1 MTDEK
6 DFDFTRYFELKKQLE
21 EASRLYYKDG
31 VSPMSDQDFDFGLKE
46 MEALEKKYPELGG
59 ENSLTKRVGNDLVN
73 DFAKVSHAVPMLSI
87 ANVYSKEEMAEFV
100 RAAEDGLA
108 ELDEKRETRD
118 ERGGV
123 LDERRE
129 TRDERGGVLD
139 DKCVGRESHANSFAH
154 DRDQHLVLEPQR
166 GESTKTRVYS
176 EDSGAAREEKG
187 DVPRASNLE
196 PRASNLEPRA
206 SKWICEKKI
215 DGVSLSIVYEN
226 GRLKQA
232 ATRGDGAQGDDVTLN
247 ALTIADIPEYF
258 DAKKLKIA
266 PSEIPQGSFEV
277 RGEVYMEREAFE
289 RLNERFILEG
299 KKTFQNCRNTVS
311 GSLKLKSVSECK
323 TRPMRFF
330 AYHIPQS
337 KNKTHEENLKQ
348 LQRLGFNTNAYW
360 KADTVEEIMKI
371 SEEIG
376 ASRDSLPFDI
386 DGMVVK
392 LNNLEHQRA
401 LGSTSKSPRWAIA
414 YKFKAERAYTPLL
427 SVEFQVGRTG
437 AVTPVAN
444 LSPVR
449 LAGTTVKRATLH
461 NFDEVAR
468 LDLHF
473 GDTVGVEKGGE
484 IIPKITDVKKELRPS
499 GALPVTAPAV
509 CPVCGEPLTHI
520 DDEVILRCENLHC
533 KAQVQCLF
541 EHFVSREAMNIENLG
556 PSLIASLLET
566 GKIKRIPDLYRL
578 TLDDLLSQERMAQK
592 SAQNVF
598 DAIEASKERSLEHLL
613 HGLGIRFVG
622 RTSARNLAKHFR
634 TLEKIRTAT
643 IGELQNVTD
652 VGERIGQSVYNFFHT
667 EIYTNEVDELIEL
680 GCPTEFKGVVKTLFA
695 GQTAVITGTLPN
707 MDRDEARKIIE
718 ENGGKV
724 SGSVSKKTS
733 WVLAGEAAGSK
744 LTKANELGIPVHDEA
759 WLMSQIAE
767 GDSETDDSAEI
778 PAETATEI
786 DNSKEN
792 VALERASAKPRKDEQ
807 TSLF

>member
-1 MTDEK
+1 MRKTCYIKAMTEQK

-21 EASRLYYKDG
+21 EASRLYYKEG

-46 MEALEKKYPELGG
+46 MEALEAKYPELRGQG
-59 ENSLTKRVGNDLVN
+59 SLTQRVGSDLTN
-73 DFAKVSHAVPMLSI
+73 DFAKVAHAVPMLSI
-87 ANVYSKEEMAEFV
+87 ANVYSAEEMAEFV
-100 RAAEDGLA
+100 RAAEDGIA
-108 ELDEKRETRD
+108 SLD
-118 ERGGV
+118 
-123 LDERRE
+123 
-129 TRDERGGVLD
+129 
-139 DKCVGRESHANSFAH
+139 SA
-154 DRDQHLVLEPQR
+154 P
-166 GESTKTRVYS
+166 
-176 EDSGAAREEKG
+176 
-187 DVPRASNLE
+187 SNLTQLSQQVGKFRISA
-196 PRASNLEPRA
+196 PLHSAQDDTRSVSLSNR
-206 SKWICEKKI
+206 SSKKWICERKI

-258 DAKKLKIA
+258 DAKKLKID
-266 PSEIPQGSFEV
+266 PSEIPQGTFEV
-277 RGEVYMEREAFE
+277 RGEVYMEREAFD

-299 KKTFQNCRNTVS
+299 KKIFQNPRNTVS
-311 GSLKLKSVSECK
+311 GSLKLKSVAECK

-337 KNKTHEENLKQ
+337 NNKTHEENLLQ
-348 LQRLGFNTNAYW
+348 LKRLGFHTNDYW
-360 KADTVEEIMKI
+360 TADTTDEIMKI
-371 SEEIG
+371 SEQIG
-376 ASRDSLPFDI
+376 ASRDSLPFEI

-392 LNNLEHQRA
+392 LNDLAMQRA
-401 LGSTSKSPRWAIA
+401 LGTTSKSPRWAIA

-444 LSPVR
+444 LAPVR

-461 NFDEVAR
+461 NFDEVSR
-468 LDLHF
+468 LDLHY

-484 IIPKITDVKKELRPS
+484 IIPKITDVKKELRPA
-499 GALPVTAPAV
+499 GASPVVAPEK
-509 CPVCGEPLTHI
+509 CPVCGEPLTHV
-520 DDEVILRCENLHC
+520 DGEVILRCENMHC
-533 KAQVQCLF
+533 AAQVQCLF

-556 PSLIASLLET
+556 PALIASLIAT

-578 TLDDLLSQERMAQK
+578 TIEDLESQERMAKK
-592 SAQNVF
+592 SAKNVY
-598 DAIEASKERSLEHLL
+598 DAIAASKERSLENLL

-643 IGELQNVTD
+643 VEDLQNVTD
-652 VGERIGQSVYNFFHT
+652 VGERIGKSVYDFFHT
-667 EIYTNEVDELIEL
+667 PLYTNEIDELVAL
-680 GCPTEFKGVVKTLFA
+680 GCPTEFKGVVKTLFQ
-695 GQTAVITGTLPN
+695 GQTAVITGTLPS
-707 MDRDEARKIIE
+707 MDRDEARKLIE

-759 WLMSQIAE
+759 WLLEQIAAA
-767 GDSETDDSAEI
+767 DSDAGNEK
-778 PAETATEI
+778 PAAFPAS
-786 DNSKEN
+786 DNSGISGNKAGDAN
-792 VALERASAKPRKDEQ
+792 GQL
-807 TSLF
+807 SLF

>member
-1 MTDEK
+1 MEQK
-6 DFDFTRYFELKKQLE
+6 DFDLTRYFELKKQLE

-31 VSPMSDQDFDFGLKE
+31 FSPMSDQDFDFGLKE
-46 MEALEKKYPELGG
+46 MEALEAKYPELRGDT
-59 ENSLTKRVGNDLVN
+59 SLTQRVGSDLTN
-73 DFAKVSHAVPMLSI
+73 DFAKVAHAVPMLSI
-87 ANVYSKEEMAEFV
+87 ANVYSAEEMAEFV
-100 RAAEDGLA
+100 RAAEEGIAD
-108 ELDEKRETRD
+108 LDPSAMPQDDAKEKK
-118 ERGGV
+118 RGP
-123 LDERRE
+123 
-129 TRDERGGVLD
+129 
-139 DKCVGRESHANSFAH
+139 SH
-154 DRDQHLVLEPQR
+154 
-166 GESTKTRVYS
+166 
-176 EDSGAAREEKG
+176 
-187 DVPRASNLE
+187 
-196 PRASNLEPRA
+196 
-206 SKWICEKKI
+206 KWICERKI

-258 DAKKLKIA
+258 DAKKLKID
-266 PSEIPQGSFEV
+266 PSEIPQGTFEV

-289 RLNERFILEG
+289 RLNEQFILEG
-299 KKTFQNCRNTVS
+299 KKIFQNPRNTVS
-311 GSLKLKSVSECK
+311 GSLKLKSVAECK

-337 KNKTHEENLKQ
+337 DNKTHEENLLQ
-348 LQRLGFNTNAYW
+348 LKKLGFHTNDYW
-360 KADTVEEIMKI
+360 TADTVDEIMKI
-371 SEEIG
+371 SEQIG
-376 ASRDSLPFDI
+376 ASRDSLPFEI

-392 LNNLEHQRA
+392 LNDLAMQRA
-401 LGSTSKSPRWAIA
+401 LGTTSKSPRWAIA

-444 LSPVR
+444 LAPVR

-484 IIPKITDVKKELRPS
+484 IIPKITDVKKELRPE
-499 GALPVTAPAV
+499 GAVPVTAPDK
-509 CPVCGEPLTHI
+509 CPVCGEPLTHV
-520 DDEVILRCENLHC
+520 DGEVILRCENMHC
-533 KAQVQCLF
+533 AAQVQCLF

-556 PSLIASLLET
+556 PALIASLIAT

-578 TLDDLLSQERMAQK
+578 TIEDLESQERMAKK
-592 SAQNVF
+592 SAKNVY
-598 DAIEASKERSLEHLL
+598 DAIQKSKERSLENLL

-634 TLEKIRTAT
+634 TLEKIRTST
-643 IGELQNVTD
+643 VEDLQNVND
-652 VGERIGQSVYNFFHT
+652 VGERIGKSVYDFFHT
-667 EIYTNEVDELIEL
+667 PLYTNEIDELVEL
-680 GCPTEFKGVVKTLFA
+680 GCPTEFKGVVKTLFQ
-695 GQTAVITGTLPN
+695 GQTAVITGTLPT
-707 MDRDEARKIIE
+707 MEREEARKLIE

-759 WLMSQIAE
+759 WLLEQIATADS
-767 GDSETDDSAEI
+767 GDISSDENDGSEK
-778 PAETATEI
+778 PA
-786 DNSKEN
+786 
-792 VALERASAKPRKDEQ
+792 ASPANDKKAAGDTPAADANGQ
-807 TSLF
+807 LSLF

>member
-1 MTDEK
+1 MTDQKEI
-6 DFDFTRYFELKKQLE
+6 DYSRYFELKKQLE

-31 VSPMSDQDFDFGLKE
+31 YSPMSDQDFDFGLKE
-46 MEALEKKYPELGG
+46 LEKLEKKYPELASKA
-59 ENSLTKRVGNDLVN
+59 SLTQKVGSDLTN
-73 DFAKVSHAVPMLSI
+73 DFAKVAHAVPMLSI
-87 ANVYSKEEMAEFV
+87 ANVYSAEEMAEFV
-100 RAAEDGLA
+100 RAAEEGIA
-108 ELDEKRETRD
+108 S
-118 ERGGV
+118 
-123 LDERRE
+123 LDERTDLRSYRLE
-129 TRDERGGVLD
+129 TRED
-139 DKCVGRESHANSFAH
+139 A
-154 DRDQHLVLEPQR
+154 
-166 GESTKTRVYS
+166 STK
-176 EDSGAAREEKG
+176 D
-187 DVPRASNLE
+187 NLSSFVS
-196 PRASNLEPRA
+196 RLS
-206 SKWICEKKI
+206 SKKWICERKI

-232 ATRGDGAQGDDVTLN
+232 ATRGDGVQGDDVTLN
-247 ALTIADIPEYF
+247 ALTIADIPETL
-258 DAKKLKIA
+258 DAKKLKID
-266 PSEIPQGSFEV
+266 PSEIPQGTFEV

-289 RLNERFILEG
+289 RLNEQFILEG
-299 KKTFQNCRNTVS
+299 KKIFQNPRNTVS
-311 GSLKLKSVSECK
+311 GSLKLKSVAECK

-337 KNKTHEENLKQ
+337 NNKTHEENLQQ
-348 LQRLGFNTNAYW
+348 LKRLGFNTNEYW
-360 KADTVEEIMKI
+360 TADNTDEIMKI
-371 SEEIG
+371 SEQIG
-376 ASRDSLPFDI
+376 ASRDSLPFEI

-392 LNNLEHQRA
+392 LNDLQMQRE

-444 LSPVR
+444 LAPVR

-484 IIPKITDVKKELRPS
+484 IIPKITDVKKELRPA
-499 GALPVTAPAV
+499 GALPVTAPAN
-509 CPVCGEPLTHI
+509 CPECGEPLTHV
-520 DDEVILRCENLHC
+520 DGEVILRCENLHC

-556 PSLIASLLET
+556 PALIASLLAS

-578 TLDDLLSQERMAQK
+578 TLEDLESQERMAKK

-598 DAIEASKERSLEHLL
+598 DAIQKSKEKSLENLL

-634 TLEKIRTAT
+634 TLEAIRTAT
-643 IGELQNVTD
+643 VEDLQNVTD
-652 VGERIGQSVYNFFHT
+652 VGERIGKSVYDFFHT
-667 EIYTNEVDELIEL
+667 PLYTNEIDELVAL
-680 GCPTEFKGVVKTLFA
+680 GLPTEFKGVVKTLFQ

-707 MDRDEARKIIE
+707 MDRDEARKLIE

-724 SGSVSKKTS
+724 AGSVSKKTS

-759 WLMSQIAE
+759 WLLEQINNTE
-767 GDSETDDSAEI
+767 K
-778 PAETATEI
+778 PA
-786 DNSKEN
+786 
-792 VALERASAKPRKDEQ
+792 ASGEPEQ

>member
-1 MTDEK
+1 MRKTCYIKAMTEQK
-6 DFDFTRYFELKKQLE
+6 DFDYTRYFELKKQLE
-21 EASRLYYKDG
+21 EASRLYYKEG

-46 MEALEKKYPELGG
+46 MEALEAKYPELRGQG
-59 ENSLTKRVGNDLVN
+59 SLTQRVGSDLTN
-73 DFAKVSHAVPMLSI
+73 DFAKVAHAVPMLSI
-87 ANVYSKEEMAEFV
+87 ANVYSAEEMAEFV
-100 RAAEDGLA
+100 RAAEEGIAD
-108 ELDEKRETRD
+108 
-118 ERGGV
+118 V
-123 LDERRE
+123 S
-129 TRDERGGVLD
+129 V
-139 DKCVGRESHANSFAH
+139 
-154 DRDQHLVLEPQR
+154 
-166 GESTKTRVYS
+166 
-176 EDSGAAREEKG
+176 DSIASLQNDKG
-187 DVPRASNLE
+187 DKKRGPSH
-196 PRASNLEPRA
+196 
-206 SKWICEKKI
+206 KWICERKI

-258 DAKKLKIA
+258 DAKKLKID
-266 PSEIPQGSFEV
+266 PSEIPQGTFEV

-289 RLNERFILEG
+289 RLNEQFILEG
-299 KKTFQNCRNTVS
+299 KKIFQNPRNTVS
-311 GSLKLKSVSECK
+311 GSLKLKSVAECK

-337 KNKTHEENLKQ
+337 DNKTHEENLQQ
-348 LQRLGFNTNAYW
+348 LKKLGFHTNDYWTADNT
-360 KADTVEEIMKI
+360 DEIMKI
-371 SEEIG
+371 SEQIG
-376 ASRDSLPFDI
+376 ASRDSLPFEI

-392 LNNLEHQRA
+392 LNDLAMQRA
-401 LGSTSKSPRWAIA
+401 LGTTSKSPRWAIA

-444 LSPVR
+444 LAPVR

-484 IIPKITDVKKELRPS
+484 IIPKITDVKKDLRPA
-499 GALPVTAPAV
+499 GAVPVTAPEK
-509 CPVCGEPLTHI
+509 CPVCGESLTHI
-520 DDEVILRCENLHC
+520 DDEVILRCENMHC
-533 KAQVQCLF
+533 PAQVQCLF

-556 PSLIASLLET
+556 PALIASLIAT

-578 TLDDLLSQERMAQK
+578 TLEDLESQERMAKK
-592 SAQNVF
+592 SAKNVF
-598 DAIEASKERSLEHLL
+598 DAIAASKERSLENLL

-634 TLEKIRTAT
+634 TLEAIRTAT
-643 IGELQNVTD
+643 VEDLQNVND
-652 VGERIGQSVYNFFHT
+652 VGERIGKSVYDFFHT
-667 EIYTNEVDELIEL
+667 ERYTQEIDELIAL
-680 GCPTEFKGVVKTLFA
+680 GCPTEFKGVVKTLFQ
-695 GQTAVITGTLPN
+695 GQTAVITGTLPT
-707 MDRDEARKIIE
+707 MEREEARKLIE

-759 WLMSQIAE
+759 WLLAQIA
-767 GDSETDDSAEI
+767 
-778 PAETATEI
+778 
-786 DNSKEN
+786 
-792 VALERASAKPRKDEQ
+792 ASADETLTESANNAENKPNSQPLNQSEAVQ

>member
-1 MTDEK
+1 MDQKEI
-6 DFDFTRYFELKKQLE
+6 DRTRYFELKKQLE

-31 VSPMSDQDFDFGLKE
+31 ISPMSDQDFDFGLKE
-46 MEALEKKYPELGG
+46 MEALEVKYPELRGKD
-59 ENSLTKRVGNDLVN
+59 SLTQRVGSDLTN
-73 DFAKVSHAVPMLSI
+73 DFAKVTHAVPMLSI
-87 ANVYSKEEMAEFV
+87 ANVYSAEEMAEFV
-100 RAAEDGLA
+100 KAAEDGIA
-108 ELDEKRETRD
+108 SLDESTQ
-118 ERGGV
+118 GG
-123 LDERRE
+123 LLR
-129 TRDERGGVLD
+129 
-139 DKCVGRESHANSFAH
+139 S
-154 DRDQHLVLEPQR
+154 
-166 GESTKTRVYS
+166 
-176 EDSGAAREEKG
+176 ARN
-187 DVPRASNLE
+187 DVSK
-196 PRASNLEPRA
+196 
-206 SKWICEKKI
+206 KWICERKI

-232 ATRGDGAQGDDVTLN
+232 ATRGDGVQGDDVTLN
-247 ALTIADIPEYF
+247 ALTIADIPETL
-258 DAKKLKIA
+258 DAKKLKID
-266 PSEIPQGSFEV
+266 PSEIPQGTFEV

-289 RLNERFILEG
+289 RLNEQFILEG
-299 KKTFQNCRNTVS
+299 KKIFQNPRNTVS
-311 GSLKLKSVSECK
+311 GSLKLKSVAECK

-337 KNKTHEENLKQ
+337 NNATHEENLQQ
-348 LQRLGFNTNAYW
+348 LKRLGFHTNDFW
-360 KADTVEEIMKI
+360 KADSVDEIMKI
-371 SEEIG
+371 SEDIG
-376 ASRDSLPFDI
+376 ASRDSLPFEI

-392 LNNLEHQRA
+392 LNDLAMQRE
-401 LGSTSKSPRWAIA
+401 LGTTSKSPRWAIA

-444 LSPVR
+444 LAPVR

-484 IIPKITDVKKELRPS
+484 IIPKITDVKKELRPA
-499 GALPVTAPAV
+499 GAVPVTAPEK

-520 DDEVILRCENLHC
+520 DGEVILRCENMHC
-533 KAQVQCLF
+533 PAQVQCLF

-556 PSLIASLLET
+556 PALIASLIAT

-578 TLDDLLSQERMAQK
+578 TLEDLESQERMAKK
-592 SAQNVF
+592 SAKNVF
-598 DAIEASKERSLEHLL
+598 DAIAASKERSLENLL

-634 TLEKIRTAT
+634 NLEAIRTAT
-643 IGELQNVTD
+643 VEDLQNVTD
-652 VGERIGQSVYNFFHT
+652 VGERIGKSVYDFFHT
-667 EIYTNEVDELIEL
+667 ERYTNEVDELVAL
-680 GCPTEFKGVVKTLFA
+680 GCPTEFKGVVKTLFQ

-707 MDRDEARKIIE
+707 MDRDEARKLIE

-759 WLMSQIAE
+759 WLLAQIAYADAE
-767 GDSETDDSAEI
+767 NAQESPKTEI
-778 PAETATEI
+778 PA
-786 DNSKEN
+786 
-792 VALERASAKPRKDEQ
+792 SAGMTSSQNEPLQ

>member
-1 MTDEK
+1 MSDQK
-6 DFDFTRYFELKKQLE
+6 DIDRTRYAELKKQLE

-31 VSPMSDQDFDFGLKE
+31 YSPMSDQDFDFGLKE
-46 MEALEKKYPELGG
+46 MEALEAKYPEFRGKD
-59 ENSLTKRVGNDLVN
+59 SLTQRVGSDLTN

-87 ANVYSKEEMAEFV
+87 ANVYSAEEMAEFV
-100 RAAEDGLA
+100 RAAEEGIAAIQNDREIPGQA
-108 ELDEKRETRD
+108 GNDRKR
-118 ERGGV
+118 GQ
-123 LDERRE
+123 
-129 TRDERGGVLD
+129 
-139 DKCVGRESHANSFAH
+139 SH
-154 DRDQHLVLEPQR
+154 
-166 GESTKTRVYS
+166 
-176 EDSGAAREEKG
+176 
-187 DVPRASNLE
+187 
-196 PRASNLEPRA
+196 
-206 SKWICEKKI
+206 KWICERKI

-258 DAKKLKIA
+258 DAKKLKID
-266 PSEIPQGSFEV
+266 PSEIPQGTFEV

-289 RLNERFILEG
+289 RLNEQFILEG
-299 KKTFQNCRNTVS
+299 KKIFQNPRNTVS
-311 GSLKLKSVSECK
+311 GSLKLKSVAECK

-337 KNKTHEENLKQ
+337 NNNTHEENLQQ
-348 LQRLGFNTNAYW
+348 LKKLGFHTNDFWTAENV
-360 KADTVEEIMKI
+360 DEIMKI
-371 SEEIG
+371 SEQIG
-376 ASRDSLPFDI
+376 ESRDSLPFDI

-392 LNNLEHQRA
+392 LNDLAMQRA
-401 LGSTSKSPRWAIA
+401 LGTTSKSPRWAIA

-444 LSPVR
+444 LAPVR

-468 LDLHF
+468 LDLHY

-484 IIPKITDVKKELRPS
+484 IIPKITDVKKELRPI
-499 GALPVTAPAV
+499 GAKPVIAPTK
-509 CPVCGEPLTHI
+509 CPECGEPLTHI
-520 DDEVILRCENLHC
+520 DGEVILRCENMHC
-533 KAQVQCLF
+533 QAQVQCLF

-556 PSLIASLLET
+556 PSLIASLIAT

-578 TLDDLLSQERMAQK
+578 TLEDLESQERMAKK
-592 SAQNVF
+592 SAKNVY
-598 DAIEASKERSLEHLL
+598 DAIAASKERSLENLL

-622 RTSARNLAKHFR
+622 RTSARNIAKHFR

-643 IGELQNVTD
+643 VEDLQNVTD
-652 VGERIGQSVYNFFHT
+652 VGERIGKSVYDFFHT
-667 EIYTNEVDELIEL
+667 ERYTREIDELIEL
-680 GCPTEFKGVVKTLFA
+680 GCPTEFKGVVKTLFQ

-707 MDRDEARKIIE
+707 MDRDEARKLIE

-759 WLMSQIAE
+759 WLLEQIAVA
-767 GDSETDDSAEI
+767 DSGAGSDSGNSSEE
-778 PAETATEI
+778 PSN
-786 DNSKEN
+786 NSKNIEK
-792 VALERASAKPRKDEQ
+792 EKPAAQ
-807 TSLF
+807 GNGQLSLF

>member
-1 MTDEK
+1 MSEQK
-6 DFDFTRYFELKKQLE
+6 DIDRTRYFELKKQLE

-46 MEALEKKYPELGG
+46 MEALEAKYPELRGKG
-59 ENSLTKRVGNDLVN
+59 SLTQKVGSDLTN
-73 DFAKVSHAVPMLSI
+73 DFAKVTHAVPMLSI
-87 ANVYSKEEMAEFV
+87 ANVYSEEEMREFV
-100 RAAEDGLA
+100 KAAEEGIASLETSLDPSRIRAQDDEKGRA
-108 ELDEKRETRD
+108 QDDEKGRAQGDEKRAT
-118 ERGGV
+118 
-123 LDERRE
+123 
-129 TRDERGGVLD
+129 
-139 DKCVGRESHANSFAH
+139 
-154 DRDQHLVLEPQR
+154 
-166 GESTKTRVYS
+166 
-176 EDSGAAREEKG
+176 
-187 DVPRASNLE
+187 
-196 PRASNLEPRA
+196 
-206 SKWICEKKI
+206 WICERKI
-215 DGVSLSIVYEN
+215 DGVSLSVVYEN
-226 GRLKQA
+226 GRLKRA

-258 DAKKLKIA
+258 DAKKLKID
-266 PSEIPQGSFEV
+266 PSEIPQGTFEV

-289 RLNERFILEG
+289 RLNEQFILEN

-311 GSLKLKSVSECK
+311 GSLKLKSVAECK

-337 KNKTHEENLKQ
+337 NNKTHEENLKQ
-348 LQRLGFNTNAYW
+348 LKRLGFHTNDYW
-360 KADTVEEIMKI
+360 TADTVDEIMAI
-371 SEEIG
+371 SEKIG

-392 LNNLEHQRA
+392 LNDLQQQRE

-444 LSPVR
+444 LAPVR

-468 LDLHF
+468 LDLHY

-484 IIPKITDVKKELRPS
+484 IIPKITDVKRELRPA
-499 GALPVTAPAV
+499 GASPVVAPEK

-520 DDEVILRCENLHC
+520 DGEVILRCENMHC
-533 KAQVQCLF
+533 QAQVQCLF

-556 PSLIASLLET
+556 PALIASLLAT

-578 TLDDLLSQERMAQK
+578 TLEDLESQERMAKK
-592 SAQNVF
+592 SAKNVY
-598 DAIEASKERSLEHLL
+598 DAIAASKQRSLENLL

-622 RTSARNLAKHFR
+622 RTSARNIAKHFR

-643 IGELQNVTD
+643 VEELQNVTD
-652 VGERIGQSVYNFFHT
+652 VGERIGKSVYEFFHT
-667 EIYTNEVDELIEL
+667 PLYTNEIDELVAL
-680 GCPTEFKGVVKTLFA
+680 GLPTEFKGVVKTLFQ

-707 MDRDEARKIIE
+707 MDRDEARKLIE

-759 WLMSQIAE
+759 WLMAQIANADE
-767 GDSETDDSAEI
+767 SGDDSDENGAPANEASNTTK
-778 PAETATEI
+778 PAE
-786 DNSKEN
+786 DQMS
-792 VALERASAKPRKDEQ
+792 LE
-807 TSLF
+807 L

>member
-1 MTDEK
+1 MSEQKELDR
-6 DFDFTRYFELKKQLE
+6 TRYFELKKQLE

-46 MEALEKKYPELGG
+46 MEALEAKYPELRGKG
-59 ENSLTKRVGNDLVN
+59 SLTQKVGSDLTN
-73 DFAKVSHAVPMLSI
+73 DFAKVAHAVPMLSI
-87 ANVYSKEEMAEFV
+87 ANVYSEEEMREFV
-100 RAAEDGLA
+100 RAAEEGIA
-108 ELDEKRETRD
+108 ALDERTDLRSY
-118 ERGGV
+118 
-123 LDERRE
+123 RRE
-129 TRDERGGVLD
+129 TRDERSAQD
-139 DKCVGRESHANSFAH
+139 DKNDEADSPIPHSPKGASGDRAQSH
-154 DRDQHLVLEPQR
+154 
-166 GESTKTRVYS
+166 
-176 EDSGAAREEKG
+176 
-187 DVPRASNLE
+187 
-196 PRASNLEPRA
+196 
-206 SKWICEKKI
+206 KWICERKI
-215 DGVSLSIVYEN
+215 DGVSLSVVYEN

-258 DAKKLKIA
+258 DAKKLKID
-266 PSEIPQGSFEV
+266 PSEIPQGTFEV

-289 RLNERFILEG
+289 RLNEQFILEN

-311 GSLKLKSVSECK
+311 GSLKLKSVAECK

-337 KNKTHEENLKQ
+337 NNKTHEENLKQ
-348 LQRLGFNTNAYW
+348 LKRLGFHTNDYWTANTV
-360 KADTVEEIMKI
+360 DEIMAI
-371 SEEIG
+371 SEKIG

-392 LNNLEHQRA
+392 LNDLQQQRE
-401 LGSTSKSPRWAIA
+401 LGTTSKSPRWAIA

-444 LSPVR
+444 LAPVR

-484 IIPKITDVKKELRPS
+484 IIPKITDVKRELRPA
-499 GALPVTAPAV
+499 GAAPVTAPEK

-520 DDEVILRCENLHC
+520 DGEVVLRCENMHC
-533 KAQVQCLF
+533 QAQVQCLF

-556 PSLIASLLET
+556 PALIASLLAT

-578 TLDDLLSQERMAQK
+578 TIEDLESQERMAKKSAKNVYDAIAASKQK
-592 SAQNVF
+592 S
-598 DAIEASKERSLEHLL
+598 LENLL

-643 IGELQNVTD
+643 VEDLQNVTD
-652 VGERIGQSVYNFFHT
+652 VGERIGKSVYDFFHT
-667 EIYTNEVDELIEL
+667 PLYTNEIDELVAL
-680 GCPTEFKGVVKTLFA
+680 GLPTEFKGVVKTLFQ

-707 MDRDEARKIIE
+707 MDRDEARKLIE

-759 WLMSQIAE
+759 WLMAQIANA
-767 GDSETDDSAEI
+767 DNASDETSADESTSTTS
-778 PAETATEI
+778 AAK
-786 DNSKEN
+786 KEDQ
-792 VALERASAKPRKDEQ
+792 L
-807 TSLF
+807 SLNL

>member
-1 MTDEK
+1 MTDQKEI
-6 DFDFTRYFELKKQLE
+6 DYSRYFELKKQLE

-31 VSPMSDQDFDFGLKE
+31 YSPMSDQDFDFGLKE
-46 MEALEKKYPELGG
+46 LEKLEKKYPELASKA
-59 ENSLTKRVGNDLVN
+59 SLTQKVGSDLTN
-73 DFAKVSHAVPMLSI
+73 DFAKVAHAVPMLSI
-87 ANVYSKEEMAEFV
+87 ANVYSAEEMAEFV
-100 RAAEDGLA
+100 KAAEDA
-108 ELDEKRETRD
+108 VNELDERTDLRSYRLETRED
-118 ERGGV
+118 
-123 LDERRE
+123 
-129 TRDERGGVLD
+129 
-139 DKCVGRESHANSFAH
+139 A
-154 DRDQHLVLEPQR
+154 
-166 GESTKTRVYS
+166 STK
-176 EDSGAAREEKG
+176 D
-187 DVPRASNLE
+187 NLSSFVS
-196 PRASNLEPRA
+196 RLS
-206 SKWICEKKI
+206 SKKWICERKI
-215 DGVSLSIVYEN
+215 DGVSLSVIYEN

-232 ATRGDGAQGDDVTLN
+232 ATRGDGVQGDDVTLN
-247 ALTIADIPEYF
+247 ALTIADIPETL
-258 DAKKLKIA
+258 DAKKLKID
-266 PSEIPQGSFEV
+266 PSEIPQGTFEV

-289 RLNERFILEG
+289 RLNEQFILEG
-299 KKTFQNCRNTVS
+299 KKIFQNPRNTVS
-311 GSLKLKSVSECK
+311 GSLKLKSVAECK

-337 KNKTHEENLKQ
+337 NNKTHEENLQQ
-348 LQRLGFNTNAYW
+348 LKRLGFNTNEYW
-360 KADTVEEIMKI
+360 TADNTDEIMKI
-371 SEEIG
+371 SEQIG
-376 ASRDSLPFDI
+376 ASRDSLPFEI

-392 LNNLEHQRA
+392 LNDLAMQRA
-401 LGSTSKSPRWAIA
+401 LGTTSKSPRWAIA

-444 LSPVR
+444 LAPVR

-484 IIPKITDVKKELRPS
+484 IIPKITDVKKELRPA
-499 GALPVTAPAV
+499 GALPVTAPAN
-509 CPVCGEPLTHI
+509 CPECGEPLTHV
-520 DDEVILRCENLHC
+520 DGEVILRCENLHC

-556 PSLIASLLET
+556 PALIASLLAS

-578 TLDDLLSQERMAQK
+578 TLEDLESQERMAKK

-598 DAIEASKERSLEHLL
+598 DAIQKSKEKSLENLL

-634 TLEKIRTAT
+634 TLEAIRTAT
-643 IGELQNVTD
+643 VEDLQNVTD
-652 VGERIGQSVYNFFHT
+652 VGERIGKSVYDFFHT
-667 EIYTNEVDELIEL
+667 PLYTNEIDELVAL
-680 GCPTEFKGVVKTLFA
+680 GLPTEFKGVVKTLFQ

-707 MDRDEARKIIE
+707 MDRDEARKLIE

-724 SGSVSKKTS
+724 AGSVSKKTS

-759 WLMSQIAE
+759 WLLEQINNTE
-767 GDSETDDSAEI
+767 K
-778 PAETATEI
+778 PA
-786 DNSKEN
+786 
-792 VALERASAKPRKDEQ
+792 ASGEPEQ

>member
-1 MTDEK
+1 MTDQKEI
-6 DFDFTRYFELKKQLE
+6 DYSRYFELKKQLE

-31 VSPMSDQDFDFGLKE
+31 YSPMSDQDFDFGLKE
-46 MEALEKKYPELGG
+46 LEKLEKKYPELASKA
-59 ENSLTKRVGNDLVN
+59 SLTQKVGSDLTN
-73 DFAKVSHAVPMLSI
+73 DFAKVAHAVPMLSI
-87 ANVYSKEEMAEFV
+87 ANVYSAEEMAEFV
-100 RAAEDGLA
+100 KAAEDA
-108 ELDEKRETRD
+108 VNELDERTDLRSYRLETRED
-118 ERGGV
+118 
-123 LDERRE
+123 
-129 TRDERGGVLD
+129 
-139 DKCVGRESHANSFAH
+139 A
-154 DRDQHLVLEPQR
+154 
-166 GESTKTRVYS
+166 STK
-176 EDSGAAREEKG
+176 D
-187 DVPRASNLE
+187 NLSSFVS
-196 PRASNLEPRA
+196 RLS
-206 SKWICEKKI
+206 SKKWICERKI
-215 DGVSLSIVYEN
+215 DGVSLSVIYEN

-232 ATRGDGAQGDDVTLN
+232 ATRGDGVQGDDVTLN
-247 ALTIADIPEYF
+247 ALTIADIPETL
-258 DAKKLKIA
+258 DAKKLKID
-266 PSEIPQGSFEV
+266 PSEIPQGTFEV

-289 RLNERFILEG
+289 RLNEQFILEG
-299 KKTFQNCRNTVS
+299 KKIFQNPRNTVS
-311 GSLKLKSVSECK
+311 GSLKLKSVAECK

-337 KNKTHEENLKQ
+337 NNKTHEENLQQ
-348 LQRLGFNTNAYW
+348 LKRLGFNTNEYW
-360 KADTVEEIMKI
+360 TADNTDEIMKI
-371 SEEIG
+371 SEQIG
-376 ASRDSLPFDI
+376 ASRDSLPFEI

-392 LNNLEHQRA
+392 LNDLQMQRE

-444 LSPVR
+444 LAPVR

-484 IIPKITDVKKELRPS
+484 IIPKITDVKKDLRPA
-499 GALPVTAPAV
+499 GALPVTAPAN
-509 CPVCGEPLTHI
+509 CPECGEPLTHV
-520 DDEVILRCENLHC
+520 DGEVILRCENLHC

-556 PSLIASLLET
+556 PALIASLLAS

-578 TLDDLLSQERMAQK
+578 TLEDLESQERMAKK

-598 DAIEASKERSLEHLL
+598 DAIQKSKEKSLENLL

-634 TLEKIRTAT
+634 TLEAIRTAT
-643 IGELQNVTD
+643 VEDLQNVTD
-652 VGERIGQSVYNFFHT
+652 VGERIGKSVYDFFHT
-667 EIYTNEVDELIEL
+667 PLYTNEIDELVAL
-680 GCPTEFKGVVKTLFA
+680 GLPTEFKGVVKTLFQ

-707 MDRDEARKIIE
+707 MDRDEARKLIE

-724 SGSVSKKTS
+724 AGSVSKKTS

-759 WLMSQIAE
+759 WLLEQINNTE
-767 GDSETDDSAEI
+767 K
-778 PAETATEI
+778 PA
-786 DNSKEN
+786 
-792 VALERASAKPRKDEQ
+792 ASGEPEQ

>member
-1 MTDEK
+1 MDQK
-6 DFDFTRYFELKKQLE
+6 DLDLTRYFELKKQLE

-31 VSPMSDQDFDFGLKE
+31 FSPMSDQDFDFGLKE
-46 MEALEKKYPELGG
+46 MEALEAKYPELRGKD
-59 ENSLTKRVGNDLVN
+59 SLTQRVGSDLTN
-73 DFAKVSHAVPMLSI
+73 DFAKVTHAVPMLSI
-87 ANVYSKEEMAEFV
+87 ANVYSAEEMAEFV
-100 RAAEDGLA
+100 KAAEDGIA
-108 ELDEKRETRD
+108 EIPAQ
-118 ERGGV
+118 
-123 LDERRE
+123 
-129 TRDERGGVLD
+129 
-139 DKCVGRESHANSFAH
+139 GRN
-154 DRDQHLVLEPQR
+154 
-166 GESTKTRVYS
+166 
-176 EDSGAAREEKG
+176 
-187 DVPRASNLE
+187 DVSK
-196 PRASNLEPRA
+196 
-206 SKWICEKKI
+206 KWICERKI

-232 ATRGDGAQGDDVTLN
+232 ATRGDGVQGDDVTLN
-247 ALTIADIPEYF
+247 ALTIADIPETL
-258 DAKKLKIA
+258 DAKKLKID
-266 PSEIPQGSFEV
+266 PSEIPQGTFEV

-289 RLNERFILEG
+289 RLNEQFILEG
-299 KKTFQNCRNTVS
+299 KKIFQNPRNTVS
-311 GSLKLKSVSECK
+311 GSLKLKSVAECK

-337 KNKTHEENLKQ
+337 NNKTHEENLQMLKK
-348 LQRLGFNTNAYW
+348 LGFHTNDFW
-360 KADTVEEIMKI
+360 KADTVDEIMKI
-371 SEEIG
+371 SEDIG
-376 ASRDSLPFDI
+376 ASRDSLPFEI

-392 LNNLEHQRA
+392 LNDLAMQRE
-401 LGSTSKSPRWAIA
+401 LGTTSKSPRWAIA

-444 LSPVR
+444 LAPVR

-484 IIPKITDVKKELRPS
+484 IIPKITDVKKDLRPA
-499 GALPVTAPAV
+499 GAQPVTAPDK

-520 DDEVILRCENLHC
+520 DGEVILRCENMHC
-533 KAQVQCLF
+533 PAQVQCLF

-556 PSLIASLLET
+556 PALIASLIAS

-578 TLDDLLSQERMAQK
+578 TIEDLESQERMAKK
-592 SAQNVF
+592 SAKNVY
-598 DAIEASKERSLEHLL
+598 DAIQKSKERSLENLL

-643 IGELQNVTD
+643 VEDLQNVND
-652 VGERIGQSVYNFFHT
+652 VGERIGKSVYDFFHT
-667 EIYTNEVDELIEL
+667 ELYTNEIDELVEL
-680 GCPTEFKGVVKTLFA
+680 GLPTEFKGVVKTLFQ
-695 GQTAVITGTLPN
+695 GQTAVITGTLPS
-707 MDRDEARKIIE
+707 MEREEARKIIE

-759 WLMSQIAE
+759 WLLAQIA
-767 GDSETDDSAEI
+767 GADSANEDNEMADGKMSA
-778 PAETATEI
+778 PSKTAS
-786 DNSKEN
+786 D
-792 VALERASAKPRKDEQ
+792 KPTNADANGQ
-807 TSLF
+807 LSLF

>member
-1 MTDEK
+1 MSEQK
-6 DFDFTRYFELKKQLE
+6 DIDRTRYFELKKQLE

-46 MEALEKKYPELGG
+46 MEALEAKYPELRGKD
-59 ENSLTKRVGNDLVN
+59 SLTQRVGSDLTN
-73 DFAKVSHAVPMLSI
+73 DFAKVAHAVPMLSI
-87 ANVYSKEEMAEFV
+87 ANVYSEEEMREFV
-100 RAAEDGLA
+100 NAAEDGIAALSDVTPHSVA
-108 ELDEKRETRD
+108 GSVNMEKPIPAQGQND
-118 ERGGV
+118 N
-123 LDERRE
+123 L
-129 TRDERGGVLD
+129 
-139 DKCVGRESHANSFAH
+139 SSFVS
-154 DRDQHLVLEPQR
+154 RL
-166 GESTKTRVYS
+166 SSK
-176 EDSGAAREEKG
+176 
-187 DVPRASNLE
+187 
-196 PRASNLEPRA
+196 
-206 SKWICEKKI
+206 KWICERKI
-215 DGVSLSIVYEN
+215 DGVSLSLVYEN

-232 ATRGDGAQGDDVTLN
+232 ATRGDGVQGDDVTLN

-258 DAKKLKIA
+258 DAKKLKIDS
-266 PSEIPQGSFEV
+266 SEIPQGTFEV

-289 RLNERFILEG
+289 RLNEQFILEN

-311 GSLKLKSVSECK
+311 GSLKLKSVAECK

-337 KNKTHEENLKQ
+337 NNKTHEENLKQ
-348 LQRLGFNTNAYW
+348 LKRLGFHTNDYW
-360 KADTVEEIMKI
+360 TADTVDEIMKI
-371 SEEIG
+371 SEDIG

-392 LNNLEHQRA
+392 LNDLAMQRE

-444 LSPVR
+444 LAPVR

-468 LDLHF
+468 LDLHY

-484 IIPKITDVKKELRPS
+484 IIPKITDVKRELRPA
-499 GALPVTAPAV
+499 GASPVIAPEK

-520 DDEVILRCENLHC
+520 DGEVILRCENMHC
-533 KAQVQCLF
+533 QAQVQCLF

-556 PSLIASLLET
+556 PALIASLLAT

-578 TLDDLLSQERMAQK
+578 SLEDLESQERMAKKSAKNVYDAIQASKQK
-592 SAQNVF
+592 S
-598 DAIEASKERSLEHLL
+598 LENLL

-622 RTSARNLAKHFR
+622 RTSARNIAKHFR

-643 IGELQNVTD
+643 VEELQNVTD
-652 VGERIGQSVYNFFHT
+652 VGERIGKSVYEFFHT
-667 EIYTNEVDELIEL
+667 PHYTNEIDELVSL
-680 GCPTEFKGVVKTLFA
+680 GLPTEFKGVVKTLFQ

-707 MDRDEARKIIE
+707 MDRDEARKLIE

-759 WLMSQIAE
+759 WLMAQIANADANADD
-767 GDSETDDSAEI
+767 GSTSSPTDGSTGSPTDGSAEKI
-778 PAETATEI
+778 ADAQAPAT
-786 DNSKEN
+786 KEDQ
-792 VALERASAKPRKDEQ
+792 L
-807 TSLF
+807 SLNL

>member
-1 MTDEK
+1 MDDKRAE
-6 DFDFTRYFELKKQLE
+6 DFSRYFELKKQLE
-21 EASRLYYKDG
+21 EASRLYYKEG

-46 MEALEKKYPELGG
+46 MEALEAKYPELHGKD
-59 ENSLTKRVGNDLVN
+59 SLTQKVGSDLTN

-87 ANVYSKEEMAEFV
+87 ANVYSAEEMAEFV
-100 RAAEDGLA
+100 RAAEDGMA
-108 ELDEKRETRD
+108 GLDPSTPLRSAQ
-118 ERGGV
+118 
-123 LDERRE
+123 
-129 TRDERGGVLD
+129 D
-139 DKCVGRESHANSFAH
+139 DKRRATSH
-154 DRDQHLVLEPQR
+154 EPR
-166 GESTKTRVYS
+166 T
-176 EDSGAAREEKG
+176 
-187 DVPRASNLE
+187 SNLKATE
-196 PRASNLEPRA
+196 GRDLTPHT
-206 SKWICEKKI
+206 WICERKI

-258 DAKKLKIA
+258 DAKKLKID
-266 PSEIPQGSFEV
+266 PSEIPQGTFEV

-289 RLNERFILEG
+289 RLNEQFILEG
-299 KKTFQNCRNTVS
+299 KKIFQNPRNTVS
-311 GSLKLKSVSECK
+311 GSLKLKSVAECK

-337 KNKTHEENLKQ
+337 NNKTHEENLLQ
-348 LQRLGFNTNAYW
+348 LKRLGFHTNDYWTADNT
-360 KADTVEEIMKI
+360 EEIMKI
-371 SEEIG
+371 SEQIG
-376 ASRDSLPFDI
+376 ASRDSLPFEI

-392 LNNLEHQRA
+392 LNDLAMQRA
-401 LGSTSKSPRWAIA
+401 LGTTSKSPRWAIA

-444 LSPVR
+444 LAPVR

-468 LDLHF
+468 LDLHY

-484 IIPKITDVKKELRPS
+484 IIPKITDVKKELRPI
-499 GALPVTAPAV
+499 GAEPVIAPTK
-509 CPVCGEPLTHI
+509 CPECGEPLTHV
-520 DDEVILRCENLHC
+520 DGEVILRCENMHC
-533 KAQVQCLF
+533 AAQVQCLF

-556 PSLIASLLET
+556 PSLIASLIAT

-578 TLDDLLSQERMAQK
+578 TLEDLESQERMAKK
-592 SAQNVF
+592 SAKNVF
-598 DAIEASKERSLEHLL
+598 DAIAASKERSLENLL

-622 RTSARNLAKHFR
+622 RTSARNIAKHFR

-643 IGELQNVTD
+643 VEDLQNVTD
-652 VGERIGQSVYNFFHT
+652 VGERIGKSVYDFFHT
-667 EIYTNEVDELIEL
+667 ERYTQEINELIEL
-680 GCPTEFKGVVKTLFA
+680 GCPTEFKGVVKTLFQ
-695 GQTAVITGTLPN
+695 GQTAVITGTLPT

-724 SGSVSKKTS
+724 AGSVSKKTS

-759 WLMSQIAE
+759 WLLEQIATADSDAGSDSSDSGE
-767 GDSETDDSAEI
+767 GGNESADNTANVEKEK
-778 PAETATEI
+778 PAAQG
-786 DNSKEN
+786 NGQ
-792 VALERASAKPRKDEQ
+792 L
-807 TSLF
+807 SLF

>member
-1 MTDEK
+1 MDQKEL
-6 DFDFTRYFELKKQLE
+6 DRTRYFELKKQLE

-46 MEALEKKYPELGG
+46 MEALEAKYPELG
-59 ENSLTKRVGNDLVN
+59 EASSLTKKVGSDLTN
-73 DFAKVSHAVPMLSI
+73 DFAKVAHAVPMLSI
-87 ANVYSKEEMAEFV
+87 ANVYSEEEMREFV
-100 RAAEDGLA
+100 NAAEEGIASLETSLDPAPTNLRIVRHQDA
-108 ELDEKRETRD
+108 NNSISRIRAQDDEKRT
-118 ERGGV
+118 
-123 LDERRE
+123 
-129 TRDERGGVLD
+129 T
-139 DKCVGRESHANSFAH
+139 
-154 DRDQHLVLEPQR
+154 
-166 GESTKTRVYS
+166 
-176 EDSGAAREEKG
+176 
-187 DVPRASNLE
+187 
-196 PRASNLEPRA
+196 
-206 SKWICEKKI
+206 WICERKI
-215 DGVSLSIVYEN
+215 DGVSLSVIYEN

-232 ATRGDGAQGDDVTLN
+232 VTRGDGVQGDDVTLN

-258 DAKKLKIA
+258 DAKKLKID
-266 PSEIPQGSFEV
+266 PTEIPQGTFEV

-289 RLNERFILEG
+289 RLNEQFILEN

-311 GSLKLKSVSECK
+311 GSLKLKSVAECK

-337 KNKTHEENLKQ
+337 NNATHEENLKQ
-348 LQRLGFNTNAYW
+348 LKRLGFHTNDYWTANTV
-360 KADTVEEIMKI
+360 DEIMKI
-371 SEEIG
+371 SEDIG

-392 LNNLEHQRA
+392 LNDLAMQRE

-444 LSPVR
+444 LAPVR

-468 LDLHF
+468 LDLHY

-484 IIPKITDVKKELRPS
+484 IIPKITDVKRELRPE
-499 GALPVTAPAV
+499 GAKPVIAPEK

-520 DDEVILRCENLHC
+520 DGEVILRCENMHC
-533 KAQVQCLF
+533 QAQVQCLF

-556 PSLIASLLET
+556 PALIASLLAT

-578 TLDDLLSQERMAQK
+578 TLEDLESQERMAKKSAKNVYDAIAASKQK
-592 SAQNVF
+592 S
-598 DAIEASKERSLEHLL
+598 LENLL

-622 RTSARNLAKHFR
+622 RTSARNIAKHFR

-643 IGELQNVTD
+643 VEELQNVTD
-652 VGERIGQSVYNFFHT
+652 VGERIGKSVYEFFHT
-667 EIYTNEVDELIEL
+667 PLYTNEIDELVAL
-680 GCPTEFKGVVKTLFA
+680 GLPTEFKGIVKTLFQ

-707 MDRDEARKIIE
+707 MDRDEARKLIE

-759 WLMSQIAE
+759 WLVAQIANADASSDD
-767 GDSETDDSAEI
+767 GSTSSPTDGSAEKTADAQA
-778 PAETATEI
+778 PAAPE
-786 DNSKEN
+786 DQ
-792 VALERASAKPRKDEQ
+792 L
-807 TSLF
+807 SLNL

>member
-1 MTDEK
+1 MDQK
-6 DFDFTRYFELKKQLE
+6 DLDLTRYFELKKQLE

-31 VSPMSDQDFDFGLKE
+31 FSPMSDQDFDFGLKE
-46 MEALEKKYPELGG
+46 MEALEAKYPELRGKD
-59 ENSLTKRVGNDLVN
+59 SLTQRVGSDLTN
-73 DFAKVSHAVPMLSI
+73 DFAKVTHAVPMLSI
-87 ANVYSKEEMAEFV
+87 ANVYSAEEMAEFV
-100 RAAEDGLA
+100 KAAEDGIA
-108 ELDEKRETRD
+108 EIDSSALRD
-118 ERGGV
+118 
-123 LDERRE
+123 
-129 TRDERGGVLD
+129 
-139 DKCVGRESHANSFAH
+139 A
-154 DRDQHLVLEPQR
+154 
-166 GESTKTRVYS
+166 GENR
-176 EDSGAAREEKG
+176 AAK
-187 DVPRASNLE
+187 
-196 PRASNLEPRA
+196 
-206 SKWICEKKI
+206 KWICERKI

-232 ATRGDGAQGDDVTLN
+232 ATRGDGVQGDDVTLN
-247 ALTIADIPEYF
+247 ALTIADIPETL
-258 DAKKLKIA
+258 DAKKLKID
-266 PSEIPQGSFEV
+266 PSEIPQGTFEV

-289 RLNERFILEG
+289 RLNEQFILEG
-299 KKTFQNCRNTVS
+299 KKIFQNPRNTVS
-311 GSLKLKSVSECK
+311 GSLKLKSVAECK

-337 KNKTHEENLKQ
+337 NNKTHEENLQMLKK
-348 LQRLGFNTNAYW
+348 LGFHTNDFW
-360 KADTVEEIMKI
+360 KADSVDEIMKI
-371 SEEIG
+371 SEDIG
-376 ASRDSLPFDI
+376 ASRDSLPFEI

-392 LNNLEHQRA
+392 LNDLAMQRE
-401 LGSTSKSPRWAIA
+401 LGTTSKSPRWAIA

-444 LSPVR
+444 LAPVR

-484 IIPKITDVKKELRPS
+484 IIPKITDVKKELRPA
-499 GALPVTAPAV
+499 GAVPVTAPEK

-520 DDEVILRCENLHC
+520 DGEVILRCENMHC
-533 KAQVQCLF
+533 QAQVQCLF

-556 PSLIASLLET
+556 PALIASLIAS

-578 TLDDLLSQERMAQK
+578 TIEDLESQERMAKK
-592 SAQNVF
+592 SAKNVF
-598 DAIEASKERSLEHLL
+598 DAIAASKEKSLENLL

-643 IGELQNVTD
+643 VEDLQNVND
-652 VGERIGQSVYNFFHT
+652 VGERIGKSVYDFFHT
-667 EIYTNEVDELIEL
+667 PLYTNEIDELVEL
-680 GCPTEFKGVVKTLFA
+680 GLPTEFKGVVKTLFQ

-707 MDRDEARKIIE
+707 MEREEARKLIE

-759 WLMSQIAE
+759 WLLAQIA
-767 GDSETDDSAEI
+767 GADSANASEGANEGNEA
-778 PAETATEI
+778 PATSPAS
-786 DNSKEN
+786 DKNNANEN
-792 VALERASAKPRKDEQ
+792 RAGNADANGQ
-807 TSLF
+807 LSLF

>member
-1 MTDEK
+1 MDQKE
-6 DFDFTRYFELKKQLE
+6 FDRTRYFELKKQLE

-59 ENSLTKRVGNDLVN
+59 ANSLTRKVGSDLTN
-73 DFAKVSHAVPMLSI
+73 DFAKVTHAVPMLSI
-87 ANVYSKEEMAEFV
+87 SNVYSAEEMREFV
-100 RAAEDGLA
+100 EAAENGLEDIA
-108 ELDEKRETRD
+108 EDP
-118 ERGGV
+118 
-123 LDERRE
+123 
-129 TRDERGGVLD
+129 
-139 DKCVGRESHANSFAH
+139 A
-154 DRDQHLVLEPQR
+154 
-166 GESTKTRVYS
+166 
-176 EDSGAAREEKG
+176 EKG
-187 DVPRASNLE
+187 NNADENVPEVTLDPRGDRVQSTDSIDSQGAS
-196 PRASNLEPRA
+196 RKTS
-206 SKWICEKKI
+206 SKWICERKI

-232 ATRGDGAQGDDVTLN
+232 VTRGDGAQGDDVTLN
-247 ALTIADIPEYF
+247 ALTIGDIPEFF
-258 DAKKLKIA
+258 DAKKLKVD
-266 PSEIPQGSFEV
+266 PSEIPQGTFEV

-289 RLNERFILEG
+289 RLNDQLILEG
-299 KKTFQNCRNTVS
+299 KKIFQNCRNTVS
-311 GSLKLKSVSECK
+311 GSLKLKSVNECK

-337 KNKTHEENLKQ
+337 NNATHQENLEQ
-348 LQRLGFNTNAYW
+348 LKKLGFHTNEFW
-360 KADTVEEIMKI
+360 TADTVDEIMKI
-371 SEEIG
+371 SEKIG
-376 ASRDSLPFDI
+376 AGRDELPFDI

-392 LNNLEHQRA
+392 LNNLSQQRA
-401 LGSTSKSPRWAIA
+401 LGTTSKSPRWAIA

-427 SVEFQVGRTG
+427 GVEFQVGRTG

-444 LSPVR
+444 LAPVR

-484 IIPKITDVKKELRPS
+484 IIPKITDVKKELRPE
-499 GALPVTAPAV
+499 GAVPVRAPEV
-509 CPVCGEPLTHI
+509 CPECGTPLTHV
-520 DDEVILRCENLHC
+520 DGEVILRCENLHC

-556 PSLIASLLET
+556 PSLIASLIAT

-578 TLDDLLSQERMAQK
+578 TMEDLESQERMAKK
-592 SAQNVF
+592 SAKNVF
-598 DAIEASKERSLEHLL
+598 DAIQASKERSLENLL

-622 RTSARNLAKHFR
+622 RTSARNFAKHFR
-634 TLEKIRTAT
+634 TLEAIRTAPMD
-643 IGELQNVTD
+643 ELLKVQDAGLVIAN
-652 VGERIGQSVYNFFHT
+652 SVYEFFHT
-667 EIYTNEVDELIEL
+667 EMYTNEVDELVAL

-707 MDRDEARKIIE
+707 MDRDEARKLIE

-744 LTKANELGIPVHDEA
+744 LTKANELGVPVHDEA
-759 WLMSQIAE
+759 WLLQQIAE
-767 GDSETDDSAEI
+767 SDDNANDNEI
-778 PAETATEI
+778 PDAKSNDVIQEGTQSNNVIQEGSQSNDVILEGAKSNNVILEGAKRPI
-786 DNSKEN
+786 GSKT
-792 VALERASAKPRKDEQ
+792 PIQ

>member
-1 MTDEK
+1 MSEQK
-6 DFDFTRYFELKKQLE
+6 DIDRTRYFELKKQLE

-31 VSPMSDQDFDFGLKE
+31 ISPMSDQDFDFGLKE
-46 MEALEKKYPELGG
+46 MEALEAKYPELRGK
-59 ENSLTKRVGNDLVN
+59 NSLTQRVGSDLTN
-73 DFAKVSHAVPMLSI
+73 DFAKVAHAVPMLSI
-87 ANVYSKEEMAEFV
+87 ANVYSKEEMREFV
-100 RAAEDGLA
+100 KAAEEGIASLETSLDPSRIRAQDDEKGSTQD
-108 ELDEKRETRD
+108 DEKRAT
-118 ERGGV
+118 
-123 LDERRE
+123 
-129 TRDERGGVLD
+129 
-139 DKCVGRESHANSFAH
+139 
-154 DRDQHLVLEPQR
+154 
-166 GESTKTRVYS
+166 
-176 EDSGAAREEKG
+176 
-187 DVPRASNLE
+187 
-196 PRASNLEPRA
+196 
-206 SKWICEKKI
+206 WICERKI
-215 DGVSLSIVYEN
+215 DGVSLSVVYEN

-258 DAKKLKIA
+258 DAKKLKID
-266 PSEIPQGSFEV
+266 PSEIPQGTFEV

-289 RLNERFILEG
+289 RLNEQFILEN

-311 GSLKLKSVSECK
+311 GSLKLKSVAECK

-337 KNKTHEENLKQ
+337 NNKTHEENLKQ
-348 LQRLGFNTNAYW
+348 LKRLGFHTNDYW
-360 KADTVEEIMKI
+360 TADTVDEIMAI
-371 SEEIG
+371 SEKIG

-392 LNNLEHQRA
+392 LNDLQQQRE

-444 LSPVR
+444 LAPVR

-468 LDLHF
+468 LDLHY

-484 IIPKITDVKKELRPS
+484 IIPKITDVKRELRPA
-499 GALPVTAPAV
+499 GASPVVAPEK

-520 DDEVILRCENLHC
+520 DGEVILRCENMHC
-533 KAQVQCLF
+533 QAQVQCLF
-541 EHFVSREAMNIENLG
+541 EQFVSREAMNIENLG
-556 PSLIASLLET
+556 PALIASLLAT

-578 TLDDLLSQERMAQK
+578 TLEDLESQERMAKK
-592 SAQNVF
+592 SAKNVF
-598 DAIEASKERSLEHLL
+598 DAIAASKQRSLENLL

-622 RTSARNLAKHFR
+622 RTSARNIAKHFR

-643 IGELQNVTD
+643 VEELQNVTD
-652 VGERIGQSVYNFFHT
+652 VGERIGKSVYEFFHT
-667 EIYTNEVDELIEL
+667 PLYTNEIDELVAL
-680 GCPTEFKGVVKTLFA
+680 GLPTEFKGVVKTLFQ

-707 MDRDEARKIIE
+707 MDRDEARKLIE

-759 WLMSQIAE
+759 WLMAQIANA
-767 GDSETDDSAEI
+767 SESANEDAAPANVTK
-778 PAETATEI
+778 PAE
-786 DNSKEN
+786 D
-792 VALERASAKPRKDEQ
+792 Q
-807 TSLF
+807 MSLDL

>member
-1 MTDEK
+1 MSEQK
-6 DFDFTRYFELKKQLE
+6 DIDRTRYFELKKQLE

-46 MEALEKKYPELGG
+46 MEALEAKYPELRGKG
-59 ENSLTKRVGNDLVN
+59 SLTQKVGSDLTN
-73 DFAKVSHAVPMLSI
+73 DFAKVTHAVPMLSI
-87 ANVYSKEEMAEFV
+87 ANVYSEEEMREFV
-100 RAAEDGLA
+100 KAAEEGIASLETSLDPSRIRAQDDEKGHA
-108 ELDEKRETRD
+108 QGDEKRAT
-118 ERGGV
+118 
-123 LDERRE
+123 
-129 TRDERGGVLD
+129 
-139 DKCVGRESHANSFAH
+139 
-154 DRDQHLVLEPQR
+154 
-166 GESTKTRVYS
+166 
-176 EDSGAAREEKG
+176 
-187 DVPRASNLE
+187 
-196 PRASNLEPRA
+196 
-206 SKWICEKKI
+206 WICERKI
-215 DGVSLSIVYEN
+215 DGVSLSVVYEN

-258 DAKKLKIA
+258 DAKKLKID
-266 PSEIPQGSFEV
+266 PSEIPQGTFEV

-289 RLNERFILEG
+289 RLNEQFILEN

-311 GSLKLKSVSECK
+311 GSLKLKSVAECK

-337 KNKTHEENLKQ
+337 NNKTHEENLKQ
-348 LQRLGFNTNAYW
+348 LKRLGFHTNDYW
-360 KADTVEEIMKI
+360 TADTVDEIMAI
-371 SEEIG
+371 SEKIG

-392 LNNLEHQRA
+392 LNDLQQQRE

-444 LSPVR
+444 LAPVR

-468 LDLHF
+468 LDLHY

-484 IIPKITDVKKELRPS
+484 IIPKITDVKRELRPA
-499 GALPVTAPAV
+499 GASPVVAPEK

-520 DDEVILRCENLHC
+520 DGEVILRCENMHC
-533 KAQVQCLF
+533 QAQVQCLF

-556 PSLIASLLET
+556 PALIASLLAT

-578 TLDDLLSQERMAQK
+578 TLEDLESQERMAKK
-592 SAQNVF
+592 SAKNVF
-598 DAIEASKERSLEHLL
+598 DAIQASKQKSLENLL

-622 RTSARNLAKHFR
+622 RTSARNIAKHFR

-643 IGELQNVTD
+643 VEELQNVTD
-652 VGERIGQSVYNFFHT
+652 VGERI
-667 EIYTNEVDELIEL
+667 L
-680 GCPTEFKGVVKTLFA
+680 PTEFKGVVKTLFQ

-707 MDRDEARKIIE
+707 MDRDEARKLIE

-759 WLMSQIAE
+759 WLMAQIANSDE
-767 GDSETDDSAEI
+767 SEDGANASEDRAPADASSATK
-778 PAETATEI
+778 PAE
-786 DNSKEN
+786 DQMS
-792 VALERASAKPRKDEQ
+792 LE
-807 TSLF
+807 L

>member
-1 MTDEK
+1 MSEQK
-6 DFDFTRYFELKKQLE
+6 DIDRTRYFELKKQLE

-46 MEALEKKYPELGG
+46 MEALEAKYPELRGKG
-59 ENSLTKRVGNDLVN
+59 SLTQKVGSDLTN
-73 DFAKVSHAVPMLSI
+73 DFAKVTHAVPMLSI
-87 ANVYSKEEMAEFV
+87 ANVYSEEEMREFV
-100 RAAEDGLA
+100 KAAEEGIA
-108 ELDEKRETRD
+108 AVDERTDLRSYRLETRED
-118 ERGGV
+118 AATKDN
-123 LDERRE
+123 L
-129 TRDERGGVLD
+129 
-139 DKCVGRESHANSFAH
+139 SSFVS
-154 DRDQHLVLEPQR
+154 RL
-166 GESTKTRVYS
+166 SSK
-176 EDSGAAREEKG
+176 
-187 DVPRASNLE
+187 
-196 PRASNLEPRA
+196 
-206 SKWICEKKI
+206 KWICERKI

-258 DAKKLKIA
+258 DAKKLKID
-266 PSEIPQGSFEV
+266 PSEIPQGTFEV

-289 RLNERFILEG
+289 RLNEQFILEN

-311 GSLKLKSVSECK
+311 GSLKLKSVAECK

-337 KNKTHEENLKQ
+337 NNKTHEENLKQ
-348 LQRLGFNTNAYW
+348 LKHLGFHTNDYW
-360 KADTVEEIMKI
+360 TANTVEEIMAI
-371 SEEIG
+371 SEKIG

-392 LNNLEHQRA
+392 LNDLAMQRE

-444 LSPVR
+444 LAPVR

-468 LDLHF
+468 LDLHY

-484 IIPKITDVKKELRPS
+484 IIPKITDVKRELRPA
-499 GALPVTAPAV
+499 GASPVVAPEK

-520 DDEVILRCENLHC
+520 DGEVILRCENMHC
-533 KAQVQCLF
+533 QAQVQCLF

-556 PSLIASLLET
+556 PALIASLLAT

-578 TLDDLLSQERMAQK
+578 TLEDLESQERMAKKSAKNVYDAIAASKQK
-592 SAQNVF
+592 S
-598 DAIEASKERSLEHLL
+598 LENLL

-622 RTSARNLAKHFR
+622 RTSARNIAKHFR

-643 IGELQNVTD
+643 VEELQNVTD
-652 VGERIGQSVYNFFHT
+652 VGERIGKSVYEFFHT
-667 EIYTNEVDELIEL
+667 PLYTNEIDELVAL
-680 GCPTEFKGVVKTLFA
+680 GLPTEFKGVVKTLFQ

-707 MDRDEARKIIE
+707 MQREDARKLIE
-718 ENGGKV
+718 EYGGKV

-759 WLMSQIAE
+759 WLMEQIANA
-767 GDSETDDSAEI
+767 DASDDALDNAGTPVDAARTSTKSAE
-778 PAETATEI
+778 
-786 DNSKEN
+786 DQ
-792 VALERASAKPRKDEQ
+792 L
-807 TSLF
+807 SLNL